1 MNWWYHKEEW
11 DQVSV
16 KENEL
21 KFEFS
26 EAEDPLGIHSETSYG
41 QRSSIMINCSY
52 LVCERMCVQA

>member
-26 EAEDPLGIHSETSYG
+26 EAEDPSGHPFRDILWATVLY
-41 QRSSIMINCSY
+41 ND
-52 LVCERMCVQA
+52 